1 LKQTLRLISWLFY
14 TKYKLTVEEVREAIV
29 IEDGDE
35 DINRCVSV
43 DVNHIVATC
52 RGLIEIDEQNRVS
65 FVHETL
71 HEFLSDQT
79 QYLLSPVQ
87 LGKSC
92 LVYLNFNVFDSGPC
106 GDRDSLKLRLANY
119 TFGRYAARFWADLIR
134 GEGEGNLEVANAALS
149 LVGSPKKR
157 AAMLQLAA
165 SHYLALHLSFFDS
178 QTLLHVIAKNGL
190 SKLCKLVLD
199 DMGIKAC

>member
-1 LKQTLRLISWLFY
+1 M
-14 TKYKLTVEEVREAIV
+14 
-29 IEDGDE
+29 
-35 DINRCVSV
+35 SV
-43 DVNHIVATC
+43 DVNHIVETC
-52 RGLIEIDEQNRVS
+52 RGLVELDERNRQLL
-65 FVHETL
+65 FVHETV
-71 HEFLSDQT
+71 HEFLSYQT
-79 QYLLSPVQ
+79 QYLLSQFQ

-92 LVYLNFNVFDSGPC
+92 LVYLNFNVFDNGPC
-106 GDRDSLKLRLANY
+106 GDRDSLRLRLSNY
-119 TFGRYAARFWADLIR
+119 KFGRYAARFWADLIR
-134 GEGEGNLEVANAALS
+134 GEGEAHLEVANAALS

-165 SHYLALHLSFFDS
+165 SNYLALHLSFFDS